1 MSSYCMEGRSRGN
14 CGWRISIR
22 GLVTSMEAPIPKE
35 IGSTRAAGN
44 RTAYCRQQAAE
55 CALAATT
62 AIWGEVRQAYLS
74 IEQAWLQLAP
84 DINSDSKKAAR
95 PSTATECEGGL

>member
-1 MSSYCMEGRSRGN
+1 
-14 CGWRISIR
+14 
-22 GLVTSMEAPIPKE
+22 MEAPIPKE
-35 IGSTRAAGN
+35 KGATRAAGN
-44 RTAYCRQQAAE
+44 RTAYCHQQAAE

-62 AIWGEVRQAYLS
+62 AILGEVRQAYLN